1 MFDPF
6 DIEHQVQLLRSYF
19 FNRDDRIVV
28 MAPWDR
34 PCPAAPEDPI
44 RDILLAHV
52 GGPEYGAA
60 NVTLLTKTT
69 GVPFYGPLRVGTY
82 FPDPDGK
89 VCVACI
95 DFDDH
100 DSEVSLSDPF
110 NAAYDVAERAWDWGL
125 QPYLE
130 LSGGGQGVHLWL
142 FFDRML
148 DAAMVRAVLL
158 YLVGNDLPLVNGEKA
173 DPARSVGVEVFPKSG
188 RVAPGGVGSGVWLP
202 FWHGATEDANQF
214 FRYVDQGGL
223 DFYAPE
229 SFKRTNIPTDLQR
242 LAEED
247 LATRRLAPTPAGP
260 LKGAYQAWRIE
271 ALNKLDLSLVY
282 GPWLTGGEPQPGYL
296 ECRDALAESEDFH
309 PSASVQT
316 GEAGTT
322 RGRFHSFIRD
332 EGMSVFDFLIALP
345 GNGINTLGEALRHVA
360 ELSGVPLPDGRA

>member
-1 MFDPF
+1 M
-6 DIEHQVQLLRSYF
+6 
-19 FNRDDRIVV
+19 
-28 MAPWDR
+28 
-34 PCPAAPEDPI
+34 
-44 RDILLAHV
+44 
-52 GGPEYGAA
+52 
-60 NVTLLTKTT
+60 
-69 GVPFYGPLRVGTY
+69 
-82 FPDPDGK
+82 
-89 VCVACI
+89 
-95 DFDDH
+95 
-100 DSEVSLSDPF
+100 
-110 NAAYDVAERAWDWGL
+110 AERAWDWGL